1 MVSPVWPEPV
11 IDDEAKVAVQPTG
24 AETERSTV
32 LLKPLIEATL
42 TVAATCFPALV
53 DTEVGDADRVKS
65 VVTGPEK
72 SVVKGL
78 PTPVAKS

>member
-11 IDDEAKVAVQPTG
+11 MDDEAKVVVQPAG

-32 LLKPLIEATL
+32 LLKPLIGVTLMVVEA
-42 TVAATCFPALV
+42 CFPALV
-53 DTEVGDADRVKS
+53 DTEVGDVDRVKS